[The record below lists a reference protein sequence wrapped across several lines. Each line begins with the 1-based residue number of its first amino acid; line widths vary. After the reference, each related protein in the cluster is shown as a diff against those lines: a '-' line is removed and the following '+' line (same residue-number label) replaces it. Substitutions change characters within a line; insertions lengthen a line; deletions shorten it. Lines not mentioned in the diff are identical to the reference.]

1 MLDEIKWQL
10 RLPTRFAMRE
20 LKLSY
25 LERVQQETTA
35 FLNDRI
41 KHDFLRPDREL
52 SLDLLIKEAEV
63 LIAANEDVRELADS
77 GELKRIHATF
87 VEAKNRVETEYFAFR
102 EHLAKVLLVVEGKE
116 NEIYEKLIKEFGLS
130 NVRRH
135 GDSSPILDTLG
146 FATGDNAFDNLSL
159 VDGAIAQGHESAE
172 QLKSISGTLHGYLG
186 VKAKIFSVDADL
198 KEAYLAHVATGED
211 DVSLAR
217 EEFQALSAARDQ
229 YSAAFSARDLSPA
242 AQPEYEGFTRSLG
255 ELKETLGQQLV
266 DDVFQAYGRAHQ
278 DRSRVYQGFTRGA
291 TTEILDQFR
300 TDLLQHLAGTI
311 VVKEHRERYQ
321 KEQFDRFVASL
332 QYGQLNK
339 RHQSLR
345 EFCREYANMI
355 EILIEDSHNDRSP
368 KIEANY
374 DDFGEKTVRPFNA
387 TIFYYFFSA
396 DRRKRTVAQWL
407 LSAIRYPNDRVRR
420 AYMRFFA

>member
-63 LIAANEDVRELADS
+63 LIAANEDVRALADS

-116 NEIYEKLIKEFGLS
+116 NEIYEKLIKEFGLA

-172 QLKSISGTLHGYLG
+172 QLKAISGTLHGYLG

-229 YSAAFSARDLSPA
+229 YSAAFSARELSPA

-355 EILIEDSHNDRSP
+355 EILIEDSHNDHSP